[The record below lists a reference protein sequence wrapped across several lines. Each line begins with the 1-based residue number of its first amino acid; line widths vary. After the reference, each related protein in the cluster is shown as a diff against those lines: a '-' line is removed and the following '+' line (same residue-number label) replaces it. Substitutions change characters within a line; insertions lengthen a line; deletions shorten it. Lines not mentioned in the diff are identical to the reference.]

1 MRHCNLLRAWL
12 EETEQPYLWGAG
24 AIIVGRRGTYRILTG
39 AALTW
44 FGVTAAVGLT
54 AAPAHADGVEQVTV
68 TGEGLVEPLEVRAD
82 EAPERFAAL
91 YREVSFLIG
100 ESPDADEPDPNT
112 LGPQYTLVT
121 HVDGAEHH
129 RFELYPLAA
138 GGPRVFRPKE
148 QPNDRKVR
156 EGWFHG
162 RLSMPETLT
171 AVGLPLDGDPSGVGG
186 GALAPEPTATA
197 GPGVLGLLDDWREG
211 MQLTIAVTIAIAAG
225 LAGVALLIRRK
236 V

>member
-1 MRHCNLLRAWL
+1 M
-12 EETEQPYLWGAG
+12 
-24 AIIVGRRGTYRILTG
+24 GRRGTYRILTG

-121 HVDGAEHH
+121 HVDGAERH